1 MCAHFEQWNNW
12 MAFIPISS
20 ADCPNQFPHYQ
31 IKGLFKCTLLKQ
43 LENEEHFKKGAWDEE
58 RGRKKKPSVNLHSLQ
73 SRTSAEIIRVEES
86 LACANFLP
94 PLQNKIIKRM
104 CLRQSQETPWCL
116 GLCFLSWVFLWGFTW
131 QNAESCFVPMPVTI
145 HPHNRSCVCVCMLVC
160 VICVTVLFCFFFFVL
175 ACCLAV
181 FPVSSEPGTCS
192 HIPN

>member
-31 IKGLFKCTLLKQ
+31 IKGLFKRTLLKQ

-104 CLRQSQETPWCL
+104 CLRQSQETPMVPGSL
-116 GLCFLSWVFLWGFTW
+116 LPVMSIPVGFHMTK
-131 QNAESCFVPMPVTI
+131 
-145 HPHNRSCVCVCMLVC
+145 RRK
-160 VICVTVLFCFFFFVL
+160 LFCPH
-175 ACCLAV
+175 ACHDT
-181 FPVSSEPGTCS
+181 PS
-192 HIPN
+192 